1 MAGSINLRRDQPFG
15 VCNTQRNVPHVQYG
29 CRHDIYRLSK
39 RSGACTT
46 TAPRIAQS
54 RIYHRRRGSHTAMID
69 NPLFGS
75 LLAEGKTKLIYAYP
89 GDRSLVYMVNKDQI
103 TARDGVRHNELTGK
117 SRWSTITTANVFRL
131 LNEEQI
137 ATHFVEQI
145 NDVTLLVR
153 RCTMLPIEQVM
164 RRIATGSYLK
174 RYPEKSEGTRF
185 EPVLV
190 ETFLKDD
197 ARHDPQIWEE
207 DILKMGLAT
216 KHEIEWMA
224 AQGRRVFETLERA
237 WASIDVTLVDLK
249 IEFGRDTRGNL
260 VVADVIDNDSW
271 RLWPGGDKNR
281 MLDKQVYRNL
291 PNVTEQDLQ
300 GIADRYA
307 LVADLTGKL
316 SISEEQDS

>member
-1 MAGSINLRRDQPFG
+1 MINKSEFG
-15 VCNTQRNVPHVQYG
+15 P
-29 CRHDIYRLSK
+29 
-39 RSGACTT
+39 
-46 TAPRIAQS
+46 
-54 RIYHRRRGSHTAMID
+54 
-69 NPLFGS
+69 
-75 LLAEGKTKLIYAYP
+75 LLAEGKTKQIYAYP
-89 GDRSLVYMVNKDQI
+89 GDDTLAYMINKDQI
-103 TARDGVRHNELTGK
+103 TAGDGVRRNQLVGK

-145 NDVTLLVR
+145 DDVTLLVR
-153 RCTMLPIEQVM
+153 RCAMLPVEQVM

-174 RYPEKSEGTRF
+174 RHPEVSEGTRF

-207 DILKMGLAT
+207 DIVNRGLAT
-216 KHEIEWMA
+216 STEIEWMA
-224 AQGRRVFETLERA
+224 RQGRRVFETLERA
-237 WASIDVTLVDLK
+237 WASVDVTLVDLK
-249 IEFGRDTRGNL
+249 IEFGRDPQGHL
-260 VVADVIDNDSW
+260 LVADVIDNDSW

-291 PNVTEQDLQ
+291 GEVTPADLQ
-300 GIADRYA
+300 VIADRYA

-316 SISEEQDS
+316 HRP

>member
-1 MAGSINLRRDQPFG
+1 MINHPGFG
-15 VCNTQRNVPHVQYG
+15 P
-29 CRHDIYRLSK
+29 
-39 RSGACTT
+39 
-46 TAPRIAQS
+46 
-54 RIYHRRRGSHTAMID
+54 
-69 NPLFGS
+69 
-75 LLAEGKTKLIYAYP
+75 LLAEGKTKQIYAYP
-89 GDRSLVYMVNKDQI
+89 GDGTLAYMVNKDQI
-103 TARDGVRHNELTGK
+103 TAGDGVRRDQLVGK

-145 NDVTLLVR
+145 DDVTLLVR
-153 RCTMLPIEQVM
+153 RCAMLPIEQVM

-174 RYPEKSEGTRF
+174 RHPEVSEGARF

-207 DILKMGLAT
+207 DIVKLRLAT
-216 KHEIEWMA
+216 STEIAWMA
-224 AQGRRVFETLERA
+224 GQGRNVFETLERA
-237 WASIDVTLVDLK
+237 WSAVDVTLVDLK
-249 IEFGRDTRGNL
+249 IEFGRDPQGHL
-260 VVADVIDNDSW
+260 MVADVIDNDSW

-291 PNVTEQDLQ
+291 GDVTPADLQ

-316 SISEEQDS
+316 KLS